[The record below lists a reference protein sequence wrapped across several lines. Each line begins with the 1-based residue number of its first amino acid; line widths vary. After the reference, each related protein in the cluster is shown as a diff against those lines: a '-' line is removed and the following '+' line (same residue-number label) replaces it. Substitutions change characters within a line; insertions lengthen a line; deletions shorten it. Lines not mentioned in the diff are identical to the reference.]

1 MRKALLLLIAGLV
14 LLAASGRYCQAATIY
29 GTAPTVSGS
38 VNDAEINEILA
49 TAFNNAI
56 GEASDNL
63 GKFKQMENLA
73 KGFGNANV
81 YSSQVAT
88 LQGYQ
93 NYLHCAVT
101 VGAMVG
107 AQLPSLDP
115 DYYNNLEDVIDRD
128 GDIYAGVGAGISFI
142 NLGFNASPIRPGLY
156 MNVKFGTLKLKP
168 QEDVEIKNTTF
179 GVGAN
184 YCLVKGVGEGQ
195 KLFKWRGL
203 SLGTG
208 FLYHS
213 SKVDFKIEQDGI
225 EESLDTLKHYYSS
238 AAGAQL
244 LLDPSFNLG
253 LDVKTTTIPVDI
265 STSVQLLW
273 LFNLN
278 LGAGIDFN
286 FGSSD
291 IVLSSKGGVGVE
303 GIPDTVSQTAG
314 KVKVNGSTLGIGPSS
329 ACGRIMTG
337 IGFNFSMVK
346 IDVPVIWYPS
356 KGASVGVTAGV
367 VW

>member
-1 MRKALLLLIAGLV
+1 MRRALM
-14 LLAASGRYCQAATIY
+14 LLAIGLLFVVANGQHSQAADVS
-29 GTAPTVSGS
+29 GTAPTVSSSGH
-38 VNDAEINEILA
+38 DTEINAILA
-49 TAFNNAI
+49 DAFNIAI
-56 GEASDNL
+56 DDASDNL
-63 GKFKQMENLA
+63 AKFKRMENLA

-107 AQLPSLDP
+107 VQLPSLDP
-115 DYYNNLEDVIDRD
+115 DYYNDLEDVIDKD

-142 NLGFNASPIRPGLY
+142 NLGFNASSLHPGLY
-156 MNVKFGTLKLKP
+156 MNVKFGTLSLKP
-168 QEDVEIKNTTF
+168 QEDVEIKNTVF

-208 FLYHS
+208 LLYHS
-213 SKVDFKIEQDGI
+213 SKVDFKIEQDEIAEDLVG
-225 EESLDTLKHYYSS
+225 LDPYYP
-238 AAGAQL
+238 GTNAQL

-278 LGAGIDFN
+278 LGAGVDFN

-291 IVLSSKGGVGVE
+291 IVLSSKGGVRVE
-303 GIPDTVSQTAG
+303 GLPDTVSQTAG
-314 KVKVNGSTLGIGPSS
+314 KVRVNGSTLGISPSS

>member
-1 MRKALLLLIAGLV
+1 MRKALLLLIVGLA
-14 LLAASGRYCQAATIY
+14 LWGISAHYSQAATIY
-29 GTAPTVSGS
+29 GDAPTVSDPINGDA
-38 VNDAEINEILA
+38 VNAILA
-49 TAFNNAI
+49 TAFDNAI
-56 GEASDNL
+56 DEASDDF
-63 GKFKQMENLA
+63 GKFKKMENLA

-81 YSSQVAT
+81 YSGQVAT

-93 NYLHCAVT
+93 NYLRCAIT

-107 AQLPSLDP
+107 VQLPSLNP
-115 DYYNNLEDVIDRD
+115 DYYDDLEDVIDRD

-142 NLGFNASPIRPGLY
+142 NVGVNASSVHPGLY
-156 MNVKFGTLKLKP
+156 LNAKFGSLTIKP
-168 QEDVEIKNTTF
+168 QEDVEIKNTIF

-184 YCLVKGVGEGQ
+184 YCLVKGIGQEQ

-213 SKVDFKIEQDGI
+213 SKVDFKIEQDEIAEDLVG
-225 EESLDTLKHYYSS
+225 LDTYYPS
-238 AAGAQL
+238 ATNAQL

-265 STSVQLLW
+265 STSIQLLW
-273 LFNLN
+273 LFNFN
-278 LGAGIDFN
+278 LGAGVDFN

-291 IVLSSKGGVGVE
+291 IILSSKGGVTVD
-303 GIPDTVSQTAG
+303 GIPDTVPVTAG
-314 KVKVNGSTLGIGPSS
+314 KVIVDGSTLGIGPSS
-329 ACGRIMTG
+329 VCTRIMTG

-346 IDVPVIWYPS
+346 IDVPIIFYPS